1 MAFIH
6 EKLYKSKDA
15 ARIEFSEY
23 AKDLAT
29 NLQHT
34 YGADNVEI
42 DVTSDHLD
50 LNVDTAIPC
59 GLILSELL
67 SNCLTHAFRQ
77 SRKHKNKIRIDIRK
91 VKDGNDGTQNYVLK
105 VIDNGVGLPAHLDVQ
120 STDSLGLLLIRKLT
134 EQLRG
139 SIAVERDNGT
149 TFQISFQDRRVARSD
164 LLRYA
169 ARSGF
174 DEVDEVSDLFD
185 RLQLF
190 SNRFQSLACI

>member
-149 TFQISFQDRRVARSD
+149 TFQISFQDKSVAR
-164 LLRYA
+164 
-169 ARSGF
+169 
-174 DEVDEVSDLFD
+174 
-185 RLQLF
+185 
-190 SNRFQSLACI
+190 